1 VVFAHIAGIPI
12 EETALSLA
20 PVAAVTS
27 GLAGAK
33 LRRLTVRRLSRRTAG
48 PRRRR

>member
-1 VVFAHIAGIPI
+1 VVLAHIAGIPI

-20 PVAAVTS
+20 PVAAVTG

-33 LRRLTVRRLSRRTAG
+33 LRRLTIRRLGRRPAGSRRPG
-48 PRRRR
+48 